1 MSGRAFAALQRA
13 LPQHGLSRAIGALA
27 ASRQPWIKGPFINL
41 FRKAYGVDLR
51 EAARTAPEDYAS
63 FNDFFTRELSAAA
76 RPLAGDDGTAVCPAD
91 GAVSQAGAIQ
101 DGALLQA
108 KGHTYSVA
116 SLLGSHAEAAAFNG
130 GLFATVYLAP
140 KDYHRV
146 HLPVAGRLEWTRSIP
161 GALFSVNAVTEANID
176 GLFARNER
184 LVCHFATDWGP
195 MAVVLVGAMIVAGI
209 DTVWDGPESPYTDVV
224 QTRHDGIELP
234 RGAEIGRFFLGST
247 VIVCLPPENAE
258 LAPDIAAG
266 RPVRMG
272 QALFLRQTRA

>member
-1 MSGRAFAALQRA
+1 M
-13 LPQHGLSRAIGALA
+13 IGALA
-27 ASRQPWIKGPFINL
+27 ASEAPWIRGPFINL
-41 FRKAYGVDLR
+41 FQKAYGVNLA
-51 EAARTAPEDYAS
+51 EAARTATTDYAS
-63 FNDFFTRELSAAA
+63 FNDFFTRELAEGA
-76 RPLAGDDGTAVCPAD
+76 RPLSGGAETAICPAD
-91 GAVSQAGAIQ
+91 GAVSQAGPIR

-108 KGHTYSVA
+108 KGHTYSAA
-116 SLLGSHAEAAAFNG
+116 SLLGSHQDAAPFDG

-184 LVCHFATDWGP
+184 LVCQFSTDWGP

-209 DTVWDGPESPYTDVV
+209 DTVWDGPSSPYSDVV
-224 QTRHDGIELP
+224 QTRHGDIEFD

-247 VIVCLPPENAE
+247 VIVCLPPGAAE
-258 LAPDIAAG
+258 LAPDIRAG
-266 RPVRMG
+266 RTVRMG
-272 QALFLRQTRA
+272 QALFLRGASDAP